1 VLLSI
6 LLFVLGAHAWAV
18 TGSVVDPKNKPIPGA
33 RVCYYASEAEL
44 LCATTDE
51 SGWFEL
57 PDSRLDTLRYF
68 AEGYL
73 PKLLPAVE
81 RDKPVVLGR
90 AATLRARVYDAKSG
104 QPVAAGEVE
113 VVYPTGQSP
122 GPFPFNPNGV
132 RVQTLRP
139 GTVRLV
145 ARAVSYAPMEPVS
158 LELIAGKEN
167 EVRLELVPV
176 SPPEGD

>member
-1 VLLSI
+1 VLSI
-6 LLFVLGAHAWAV
+6 LVALLGAPAWAV
-18 TGSVVDPKNKPIPGA
+18 TGTVVDAKNRPIPGA

-44 LCATTDE
+44 FCARTDE

-81 RDKPVVLGR
+81 RDKPVALER

-104 QPVAAGEVE
+104 EPVAAGDVE
-113 VVYPTGQSP
+113 VVYPNGESP

-132 RVQTLRP
+132 RVQSMRP

-145 ARAVSYAPMEPVS
+145 ARAVGYAPMEPVS

-167 EVRLELVPV
+167 EVRLELAPV
-176 SPPEGD
+176 NPPAGD